1 MKKLI
6 LLLLTSVILFNLT
19 ACETENGNTNPGNN
33 LEGDL
38 ESILEKIYKNAETD
52 ESFKD
57 FVENGLMTIEVTPD
71 NAAYYLGKDGI
82 GFISAIA
89 SEPMMSTSAYSL
101 VLLRVNENADI
112 ASIKTAIKE
121 NVDPM
126 KWVCVGVDPDNVIVD
141 SIGDV
146 VFLLMSNFQ
155 TDALHAAFL
164 GLKG

>member
-6 LLLLTSVILFNLT
+6 LLLLTSTILFSLT
-19 ACETENGNTNPGNN
+19 ACQTETGNTNPGNK
-33 LEGDL
+33 LEGNL
-38 ESILEKIYKNAETD
+38 ESILDKIYKNAEVD

-57 FVENGLMTIEVTPD
+57 FVENGLLTIEIKPD

-82 GFISAIA
+82 EFISAIA

-101 VLLRVNENADI
+101 VLVRVNENTDI
-112 ASIKTAIKE
+112 AKIKTAIKE

-141 SIGDV
+141 NIGDV
-146 VFLLMSNFQ
+146 VFLLMSDFE
-155 TDALHAAFL
+155 TEALYNSFL